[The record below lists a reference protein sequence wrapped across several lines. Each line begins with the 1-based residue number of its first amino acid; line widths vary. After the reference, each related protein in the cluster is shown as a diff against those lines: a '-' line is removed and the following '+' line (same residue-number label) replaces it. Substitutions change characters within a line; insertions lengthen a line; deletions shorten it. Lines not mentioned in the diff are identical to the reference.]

1 VRRRGTVSRKPAKTQ
16 HGKPPRPKRNTAPA
30 AARPTTPTTADLQE
44 QVSAL
49 TRELAETREQQT
61 ATSEVLQIIS
71 SSPGELVP
79 AFKAMLANA
88 VRLFDAKFGA
98 LFLREGDAVRAVAT
112 HDMPPAYAEA
122 FHRRGLFRPATGTPL
137 WDVIRTKQVQ
147 EADLAA
153 TQAYTERHPA
163 VVDSVELGGIRTVIN
178 VPMLKDNKL
187 VGVIA
192 IFRQEVRPF
201 TDKQIALLA
210 NFAAQALIAIKNARL
225 LNACEPC
232 SACR

>member
-16 HGKPPRPKRNTAPA
+16 HRKPTRPKRNTEPA

-49 TRELAETREQQT
+49 TRELAEAREQQT
-61 ATSEVLQIIS
+61 ATSEVLQVIA
-71 SSPGELVP
+71 SSPGELAP
-79 AFKAMLANA
+79 AFEVMLANA

-98 LFLREGDAVRAVAT
+98 LFLHEGDAVRAVAT
-112 HDMPPAYAEA
+112 HNMPPAYSEA

-137 WDVIRTKQVQ
+137 WYVIRTKRVQ

-153 TQAYTERHPA
+153 TKAYTESHPA
-163 VVDSVELGGIRTVIN
+163 VVDSVELGGIRTAIN

-187 VGVIA
+187 VGIIA

-210 NFAAQALIAIKNARL
+210 NFASQAVIAI
-225 LNACEPC
+225 
-232 SACR
+232 